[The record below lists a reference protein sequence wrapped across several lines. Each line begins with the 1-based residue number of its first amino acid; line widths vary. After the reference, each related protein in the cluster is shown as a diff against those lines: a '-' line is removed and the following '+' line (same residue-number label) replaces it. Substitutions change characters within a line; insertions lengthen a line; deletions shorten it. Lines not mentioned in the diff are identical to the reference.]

1 MTTPYYLNSLRE
13 NYNVIQLSRDLRIAN
28 LEPCNYYI
36 IERRDRESGSNDDLF
51 LGYYLGRT
59 KNDDTLVF
67 NRDLE
72 TLQVCNHIQYDH
84 EEDRSFVFNDE
95 SQEYINSIAHN
106 ENVTFI
112 KPNNNNLFTLIQ
124 LELKSEEE
132 QEEYRKEE
140 NRLKEEQTGGK
151 VLHSKTRSKRRSKK
165 HSKRHSKRRSKKH
178 SKSSSKRRK
187 S

>member
-1 MTTPYYLNSLRE
+1 MTTPDLNYLNFLRK
-13 NYNVIQLSRDLRIAN
+13 NYNVIQLSRDLTIAN
-28 LEPCNYYI
+28 LVPCNYYI
-36 IERRDRESGSNDDLF
+36 IERHDRESGSNDDDF

-59 KNDDTLVF
+59 KNDDTFVF

-72 TLQVCNHIQYDH
+72 TLQVCNQIQYDH

-95 SQEYINSIAHN
+95 SQEYINEIAHN

-112 KPNNNNLFTLIQ
+112 KPNKNNLFTLIQ
-124 LELKSEEE
+124 LELKTEEE

-140 NRLKEEQTGGK
+140 QTGGK
-151 VLHSKTRSKRRSKK
+151 VLYSKRRSKRRSKK
-165 HSKRHSKRRSKKH
+165 HSKRHSKKHSKRR
-178 SKSSSKRRK
+178 SKSSSRRRK